1 MIVRKSLGK
10 EEKEGVFFAKE
21 KNKKDLMES
30 PNLKWQ
36 KGTGTNVGL
45 GTRKQGRRYGSKT

>member
-30 PNLKWQ
+30 PKLKWQ

-45 GTRKQGRRYGSKT
+45 GTRKQGRRCSSKT

>member
-10 EEKEGVFFAKE
+10 EEKEGAFFAKE

-30 PNLKWQ
+30 PKLKWQ

-45 GTRKQGRRYGSKT
+45 RTKKERRWYGSKT